1 MTFTIG
7 GQSFTLSLLQY
18 ILILND
24 GQNYMCYSV
33 FGVSPLTNVW
43 ILGDYFL
50 SRFYSIYDIGQ
61 NKVGFATSISY
72 SYTPS
77 IPPQTFQSN
86 LSSPSTAAPSTAV
99 LSIKTLY
106 HRLVYNEKQDE

>member
-1 MTFTIG
+1 VTFTIG

-24 GQNYMCYSV
+24 GQNYICYSV
-33 FGVSPLTNVW
+33 FGVSPLTDVW

-61 NKVGFATSISY
+61 NKVGFATSVSYNYPSSIS
-72 SYTPS
+72 
-77 IPPQTFQSN
+77 PQTFQSSTSSHSTSSTRRIP
-86 LSSPSTAAPSTAV
+86 LSRAA
-99 LSIKTLY
+99 LSITPLY
-106 HRLVYNEKQDE
+106 HR